1 MNEPER
7 RPHGRLVQQPGGHA
21 AFIPAPLPPPFSW
34 DGEIVTALSTADLA
48 IGRLGG
54 EGRRLPNPHLLI
66 RPFVRRE
73 AVLSSRIEGTVSG
86 LGDLLAAEAG
96 ARVRR
101 NAADLH
107 EVGNYVE
114 ALEYAV
120 ERLGTLPL
128 SLRLV
133 REAHGLLMSDVR
145 GNAATPGE
153 FRRTQ
158 NWIGAPGSTPSTA
171 TYVPPPADALT
182 DCLNAW
188 ERFLHDRTLPALVH
202 AGLAHAQFEA
212 IHPFLD
218 GNGRVGRLVIT
229 LLLVERDVLPAPL
242 LYLSAWFEATRSEY
256 YARLLG
262 TTRAGEWKEWLIYF
276 LRGVAV
282 EAEDATRRIRR
293 IDALVAKWRRLL
305 TGEKSRLPETLLA
318 LFTENPFWT
327 TTRVAKRLDVAFTTA
342 GRAIDRLQ
350 AAGIVAPVGGA
361 RRNRLYCAEAMLT
374 LLERDEPETGTRES
388 P

>member
-7 RPHGRLVQQPGGHA
+7 RPHGRLVRQAGGHE
-21 AFIPAPLPPPFSW
+21 AFVPAPLPPPIAW
-34 DGEIVTALSTADLA
+34 DGEIVTALSAADLA

-54 EGRRLPNPHLLI
+54 EGRRLPNPNLLI

-101 NAADLH
+101 NAADLQ
-107 EVGNYVE
+107 EVANCVR

-133 REAHGLLMSDVR
+133 REAHELLMTDVR
-145 GNAATPGE
+145 GNAAAPGQ

-171 TYVPPPADALT
+171 TYVPPPADA
-182 DCLNAW
+182 
-188 ERFLHDRTLPALVH
+188 F
-202 AGLAHAQFEA
+202 
-212 IHPFLD
+212 
-218 GNGRVGRLVIT
+218 GRLPEGLGAVPP
-229 LLLVERDVLPAPL
+229 RQDPAGAGSRRTRARAVRGHP
-242 LYLSAWFEATRSEY
+242 SVPGRQRPGRAARHHAAAHRAWRPSGSPAVPQRLGEAMRSEY

-262 TTRAGEWKEWLIYF
+262 TTRAGEWTEWLIYF
-276 LRGVAV
+276 LRGVAA
-282 EAEDATRRIRR
+282 EAEDATRRIRQV
-293 IDALVAKWRRLL
+293 DALMAEWRRLL
-305 TGEKSRLPETLLA
+305 GGEKSRLPEALLV
-318 LFTENPFWT
+318 LFAENPFWT
-327 TTRVAKRLDVAFTTA
+327 TTRVARRLDVAYTTA
-342 GRAIDRLQ
+342 ARAIDRLQ

-374 LLERDEPETGTRES
+374 VFESDEADIGTG
-388 P
+388 

>member
-7 RPHGRLVQQPGGHA
+7 RPHGRLVRQPGGHE
-21 AFIPAPLPPPFSW
+21 AFVPAPLPPPIAW
-34 DGEIVTALSTADLA
+34 DGEIVTALSAADLA

-54 EGRRLPNPHLLI
+54 EGRRLPHPNLLI

-101 NAADLH
+101 NAADLQ
-107 EVGNYVE
+107 EVANCVR

-120 ERLGTLPL
+120 ERLETLPL

-133 REAHGLLMSDVR
+133 REAHKLLMTDVR
-145 GNAATPGE
+145 DNAAAPGE

-171 TYVPPPADALT
+171 TYVPPPADALA
-182 DCLNAW
+182 DCLKDW

-229 LLLVERDVLPAPL
+229 LLLMERGVLPAPL
-242 LYLSAWFEATRSEY
+242 LYLSAWFEAMRSEY

-262 TTRAGEWKEWLIYF
+262 TTRAGEWTEWLIYF

-282 EAEDATRRIRR
+282 EAEDATRRIRQV
-293 IDALVAKWRRLL
+293 DALMAEWRRLL
-305 TGEKSRLPETLLA
+305 GGEKSRLPEALLV
-318 LFTENPFWT
+318 LFAENPFWT
-327 TTRVAKRLDVAFTTA
+327 TTRVARRLDVAYTTA
-342 GRAIDRLQ
+342 ARAIDRLQ

-374 LLERDEPETGTRES
+374 VFESDEADVEMRRRP
-388 P
+388 

>member
-1 MNEPER
+1 MNELGR
-7 RPHGRLVQQPGGHA
+7 RPHGRLVRQPGGHE
-21 AFIPAPLPPPFSW
+21 AFVPAPLPPPIAW
-34 DGEIVTALSTADLA
+34 DGEIVTALSAADLA

-54 EGRRLPNPHLLI
+54 EGRRLPNPNLLI

-101 NAADLH
+101 NAADLQ
-107 EVGNYVE
+107 EVANYVR

-133 REAHGLLMSDVR
+133 REAHELLMTDVR
-145 GNAATPGE
+145 GNAAAPGE

-171 TYVPPPADALT
+171 TYVPPPADALA
-182 DCLNAW
+182 DCLKDW

-229 LLLVERDVLPAPL
+229 LLLIERGVLPAPL

-262 TTRAGEWKEWLIYF
+262 TTQAAEWNEWLLYF

-282 EAEDATRRIRR
+282 EAEDATRRIRQV
-293 IDALVAKWRRLL
+293 DALMAEWRRLL
-305 TGEKSRLPETLLA
+305 GGEKSRLPEALLV
-318 LFTENPFWT
+318 LFAENPFWT
-327 TTRVAKRLDVAFTTA
+327 TTRVARRLDVAYTTA
-342 GRAIDRLQ
+342 ARAIDRLQ
-350 AAGIVAPVGGA
+350 TAGIVAPVGGA

-374 LLERDEPETGTRES
+374 VFESDEPETEGG
-388 P
+388 

>member
-1 MNEPER
+1 MNGPVR
-7 RPHGRLVQQPGGHA
+7 RPHGRLVRQPGGHE
-21 AFIPAPLPPPFSW
+21 AFIPDLLPPPFAW
-34 DGEIVTALSTADLA
+34 DSEIVTALSTADLT

-54 EGRRLPNPHLLI
+54 EGRRLPNPHVLI

-107 EVGNYVE
+107 EVANYVT
-114 ALEYAV
+114 ALEHAV

-133 REAHGLLMSDVR
+133 REAHRLLMTDIR

-153 FRRTQ
+153 FRRSQ

-171 TYVPPPADALT
+171 TYVPPPADALA
-182 DCLNAW
+182 DCLQDW

-218 GNGRVGRLVIT
+218 GNGRVGRLVVT
-229 LLLVERDVLPAPL
+229 LLLIERDVLPAPL

-262 TTRAGEWKEWLIYF
+262 TTATGEWREWLIYF

-282 EAEDATRRIRR
+282 EAEDAIRRIRQ
-293 IDALVAKWRRLL
+293 IDALVTKWRRLL
-305 TGEKSRLPETLLA
+305 AGEKSRLPETLLE
-318 LFTENPFWT
+318 LFTENPYWT
-327 TTRVAKRLDVAFTTA
+327 TTRIAKRLDVAFTTA
-342 GRAIDRLQ
+342 SRAVDRLR
-350 AAGIVAPVGGA
+350 AAGIVAPVGDA
-361 RRNRLYCAEAMLT
+361 RRNRLYCAAAMLT
-374 LLERDEPETGTRES
+374 LLESDEAETGIR
-388 P
+388 

>member
-1 MNEPER
+1 MNEQER
-7 RPHGRLVQQPGGHA
+7 RPHGRLVREPGGYE
-21 AFIPAPLPPPFSW
+21 AFIPAALPPPIVW
-34 DGEIVTALSTADLA
+34 DSETVTALSKADLA

-73 AVLSSRIEGTVSG
+73 AVLSSRIEGTVSS

-96 ARVRR
+96 ARVSR
-101 NAADLH
+101 NEADVQ
-107 EVGNYVE
+107 EVANYVR

-133 REAHGLLMSDVR
+133 REAHELLMTGVR

-158 NWIGAPGSTPSTA
+158 NWIGAPGSTLSNA
-171 TYVPPPADALT
+171 TYVPPPADALA
-182 DCLNAW
+182 DCLKDW
-188 ERFLHDRTLPALVH
+188 ELFLHDRTLPAVVH

-212 IHPFLD
+212 INPFLD
-218 GNGRVGRLVIT
+218 GNGRVGRLVVT
-229 LLLVERDVLPAPL
+229 LLLNERGILSAPL
-242 LYLSAWFEATRSEY
+242 LCLSAWFEATRSEY

-262 TTRAGEWKEWLIYF
+262 TTQAGAWKGWLIYF
-276 LRGVAV
+276 LNGTAV
-282 EAEDATRRIRR
+282 EAEDATRRIQQ
-293 IDALVAKWRRLL
+293 IDALMMKWRRRLG
-305 TGEKSRLPETLLA
+305 GEKSRLPETVLE

-327 TTRVAKRLDVAFTTA
+327 TTRVAERLDVAFTTA
-342 GRAIDRLQ
+342 SRAIDRLQ
-350 AAGIVAPVGGA
+350 AAGIIAPVDGA
-361 RRNRLYCAEAMLT
+361 RRNRVYCAEAMLNV
-374 LLERDEPETGTRES
+374 LESNEPSAEQG
-388 P
+388 